1 MLDIKAL
8 RKDPDKISKILKTK
22 ELDSNL
28 TPLLECDTKVRAL
41 KTKIEALLAERNIAS
56 KKIGELKKA
65 KKDAS
70 VAIDTMSKVGE
81 AIKSLQDDL
90 KAAENEF
97 LTLISSLPN
106 LPYPTVPVGESSDDN
121 VEVRKEGKKREFTF
135 TPKNHLELSD
145 ALGLF
150 DFKRAAKV
158 SGSGWSV
165 YTGLG
170 AQLEWAMLKY
180 MVDCQIEAG
189 FEMRLV
195 PHLVRPEVMY
205 GIGQLPKFADQLYHV
220 KDEDYDLYLIPTAEA
235 ALGGLYQDEI
245 LDMKELPKLLFS
257 YSPCFRREAGAA
269 GVSERGLIRTHQFNK
284 VEMFAFSPPEKS
296 VELFDKLVE
305 VAESILKGLGLHYR
319 VMELVTGDLPFSAA
333 KTYDLEVWLPGQHR
347 YYECSSIS
355 NCDDFQARRANIRFK
370 RDQTSSPEFVH
381 TLNGSG
387 LATSRVMIALLETYQ
402 KENGS
407 IDIPEVLRPYML
419 GLDAIPAEAL

>member
-1 MLDIKAL
+1 MLDIKEL
-8 RKDPDKISKILKTK
+8 RKDPEKIAKLLKTK
-22 ELDSNL
+22 DLDSDLN
-28 TPLLECDTKVRAL
+28 PLINCDTKVRAL
-41 KTKIEALLAERNIAS
+41 KTEIEALLAKRNAAS

-65 KKDAS
+65 KQDAS
-70 VAIDTMSKVGE
+70 SAIEAMGKVGDE
-81 AIKSLQDDL
+81 IKSLQEDL
-90 KAAENEF
+90 RVEESTF
-97 LTLISSLPN
+97 QSLISRLPN
-106 LPYPTVPVGESSDDN
+106 LPYPTVTQGQSSDEN
-121 VEVRKEGKKREFTF
+121 VEIRKEGKKREFTF

-150 DFKRAAKV
+150 DFKRSAKI

-170 AQLEWAMLKY
+170 AQLEWALLNY

-205 GIGQLPKFADQLYHV
+205 GIGQLPKFADQLFHV
-220 KDEDYDLYLIPTAEA
+220 KDDDYDLYLIPTAEA

-245 LDMKELPKLLFS
+245 LEMSELPKLLFS

-296 VELFDKLVE
+296 AELFDKLVS
-305 VAESILKGLGLHYR
+305 VAESILEGLELHYR
-319 VMELVTGDLPFSAA
+319 VLELVTGDLPFSAA

-347 YYECSSIS
+347 YYECSSVS

-370 RDQTSSPEFVH
+370 RDQTSGPEFVH

-387 LATSRVMIALLETYQ
+387 LATSRVMVALLETHQ
-402 KENGS
+402 IENGS
-407 IDIPEVLRPYML
+407 IRIPEVLRPYMR
-419 GLDAIPAEAL
+419 GLDTIPAEAL

>member
-1 MLDIKAL
+1 MLDIKDL
-8 RKDPDKISKILKTK
+8 RKDPEKLSKLLKTK
-22 ELDSNL
+22 DLDIDLSS
-28 TPLLECDTKVRAL
+28 LLESDAKVRSL
-41 KTKIEALLAERNIAS
+41 KTEIEALLAERNAAS

-65 KKDAS
+65 KEDAS
-70 VAIDTMSKVGE
+70 SAIE
-81 AIKSLQDDL
+81 AMGKLGDSIKALQENL
-90 KAAENEF
+90 RAAEADFESK
-97 LTLISSLPN
+97 ISVLPN
-106 LPYPTVPVGESSDDN
+106 LPYPTAPQGDSDEDN

-170 AQLEWAMLKY
+170 AQLEWALLKY
-180 MVDCQIEAG
+180 MVDCQLEAG

-205 GIGQLPKFADQLYHV
+205 GIGQLPKFADQLFHV

-284 VEMFAFSPPEKS
+284 VEMFAFSPPERS
-296 VELFDKLVE
+296 TELFDKLVD

-319 VMELVTGDLPFSAA
+319 VMELCTGDLPFSAA
-333 KTYDLEVWLPGQHR
+333 RTFDLEVWLPGQHR

-387 LATSRVMIALLETYQ
+387 LATSRVMVALLETHQ

-407 IDIPEVLRPYML
+407 IDIPDVLRPYMQ
-419 GLDAIPAEAL
+419 GLDTIPSEAL